1 MDVYKF
7 FEAPLLAVEA
17 YEDNCKRNDDDKYEM
32 KISRADSVNYI
43 LQLHASLSYCVHGRG
58 WGAPGLALALAVSP
72 YLSIRVISMGD

>member
-43 LQLHASLSYCVHGRG
+43 LQLQVKSQKLCVH
-58 WGAPGLALALAVSP
+58 V
-72 YLSIRVISMGD
+72 